1 VNAAW
6 RGDRGLVAAALRGGT
21 APDAP
26 APDGHT
32 ALLRAVRG
40 GHSACAELLLSAGAS
55 PARPN
60 PDPQGGTALILT
72 ASLGHTEI
80 VRALLDFG
88 ARTADRDVAGRT
100 ALHAACWG
108 GHAAAAELL
117 VAAGADRWARDR
129 SGRLPADEARR
140 WGYDGLARWSVSRTW
155 AARAPSQ
162 GAAGG

>member
-21 APDAP
+21 APDFR

-32 ALLRAVRG
+32 ALLRAVRD
-40 GHSACAELLLSAGAS
+40 GHIACAELLLSAGAS
-55 PARPN
+55 PATPN
-60 PDPQGGTALILT
+60 PDPQGGTALILAAT
-72 ASLGHTEI
+72 FGHTEI
-80 VRALLDFG
+80 VRALLDAG
-88 ARTADRDVAGRT
+88 ACTADRDAAGRT

-108 GHAAAAELL
+108 GHAAVAELL

-140 WGYDGLARWSVSRTW
+140 WCYHDLARWAVSRTW
-155 AARAPSQ
+155 TAAAPSR